1 MPKELKHEQ
10 PTSSLAH
17 LLSSETLDSATA
29 VVSDDGAKPKPG
41 KVASIIKP
49 AEFPKPVE
57 TPSGEPT
64 GEPTNIP
71 RQFHLTKAAD
81 TTLKQ
86 LVRIYSDAV
95 GFELSNAEVLRGL
108 LHGVSHAVPTL
119 KREARHIGHQ
129 RRFKNS
135 RGNEALRDELE
146 RKVGKAFVSGMR
158 AAPEME

>member
-17 LLSSETLDSATA
+17 LLSTETLDSATA
-29 VVSDDGAKPKPG
+29 VAGDDHGKPKAG
-41 KVASIIKP
+41 KVAGTIRP
-49 AEFPKPVE
+49 AEFPKPLE
-57 TPSGEPT
+57 APSGEPT

-71 RQFHLTKAAD
+71 RQFHLTKSAD

-95 GFELSNAEVLRGL
+95 GFELSNAEVLRSV
-108 LHGVSHAVPTL
+108 LHGVNHAMPTL
-119 KREARHIGHQ
+119 KREVRHMGKQ
-129 RRFKNS
+129 KRFKNS
-135 RGNEALRDELE
+135 RGNEALRDDLE
-146 RKVGKAFVSGMR
+146 RKIGKAYVAGMR